1 MDQKV
6 LADLGGTE
14 RWDRHLEARRN
25 RAGFLEEVGLLA
37 GLGGVRKEGLGPQLC
52 MDKDMKID
60 VSPWFRGWDFALVTF
75 CLPALALALSLAG
88 HADPDLCL

>member
-1 MDQKV
+1 MGQAPRGPEDQGR
-6 LADLGGTE
+6 LPGGGGAL
-14 RWDRHLEARRN
+14 RQDW
-25 RAGFLEEVGLLA
+25 
-37 GLGGVRKEGLGPQLC
+37 GGVRKEGLGPQLC

-60 VSPWFRGWDFALVTF
+60 VSSWFRGWDFALVTF

>member
-14 RWDRHLEARRN
+14 RWDRHLEARKI

-37 GLGGVRKEGLGPQLC
+37 GLGGGEEGRSGAPTVHGQRHE
-52 MDKDMKID
+52 D
-60 VSPWFRGWDFALVTF
+60 
-75 CLPALALALSLAG
+75 
-88 HADPDLCL
+88 